1 MTIFRRN
8 DKNTEGMTIIPEGMF
23 LQLAL
28 LPPLG
33 HKKAIGTLGY
43 TITSKLEFQLAEY
56 LNGDT
61 GFYNTDAKLNKNKLS

>member
-1 MTIFRRN
+1 MEGITIMRKEWHKYFFE
-8 DKNTEGMTIIPEGMF
+8 KKPICLAQMF

-43 TITSKLEFQLAEY
+43 PIDSKLEDKEGMTIIRKEWQ
-56 LNGDT
+56 
-61 GFYNTDAKLNKNKLS
+61 